1 MKKNKIEN
9 KANSFS
15 LHDDFIERS
24 GVSTPRIPDN
34 SNVSSTQPV
43 YGRFTV
49 ICDSFLSAKI
59 RTIAD
64 NEGFSIREVVEKSFR
79 DTINKYES
87 KHGPI
92 VVKSKKKQ
100 HVEDVL

>member
-43 YGRFTV
+43 YSRFTV
-49 ICDSFLSAKI
+49 ICDSCLSDKI

-87 KHGPI
+87 KRGPI
-92 VVKSKKKQ
+92 MVKSKKKQ
-100 HVEDVL
+100 NVEDVL